1 MSVRGELASSCPQ
14 GLGHTEAH
22 SICPPYTRCLHAH
35 ADGGPALSSYPP
47 TPTPGEGDRA
57 VVTAESSCCWSFS
70 GVEGVQPCLLQGGPL
85 HHAAARALS
94 RARIGLCGS

>member
-22 SICPPYTRCLHAH
+22 SICPPYTRCLHTH
-35 ADGGPALSSYPP
+35 ADGGPARSSYPP

-57 VVTAESSCCWSFS
+57 AVTAESSCFWSFS
-70 GVEGVQPCLLQGGPL
+70 GAEGVQPCLSQGGPL
-85 HHAAARALS
+85 HHAVAPALS
-94 RARIGLCGS
+94 RAWIGQCGS